1 MIFFRVVIISDISQ
15 RRTFSLKNKSELADL
30 ILSLTSCLFATV
42 LSVGVLQLC
51 LARYVALTTNV
62 TAPPAADVGDV
73 GDIDGPIVI
82 HAKLVFSRSMRE
94 SFACGLVAVDDI
106 GRLAIDHA
114 LMEKNGEEAK
124 QVYRGSGKSDSVVV
138 GGPDIMTREI

>member
-73 GDIDGPIVI
+73 GEMVI
-82 HAKLVFSRSMRE
+82 GGNEASCNFFSRSPYRGAPNPPTDLFM
-94 SFACGLVAVDDI
+94 FTIWNWCGLSSMQTDRARPI
-106 GRLAIDHA
+106 
-114 LMEKNGEEAK
+114 
-124 QVYRGSGKSDSVVV
+124 
-138 GGPDIMTREI
+138 